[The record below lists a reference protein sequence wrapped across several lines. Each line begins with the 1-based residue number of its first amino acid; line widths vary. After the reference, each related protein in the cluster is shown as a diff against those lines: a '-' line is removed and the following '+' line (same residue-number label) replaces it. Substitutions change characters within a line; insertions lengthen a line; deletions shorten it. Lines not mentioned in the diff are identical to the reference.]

1 MSARDYECF
10 LFCWKGGKTMAT
22 IRTSIMVHDGMSM
35 ALRHMNSAVQSVV
48 SSFEQMHAATNQSID
63 TRQFAS
69 AQKDIALATKAL
81 DQFEMEVQQAGAEQ
95 ARTNKQLNDGA
106 SMFNKIS
113 GAIIGAVGAYVSLRQ
128 VANLVN
134 FATEYSNTTARIAM
148 MNDGL
153 QTTAELQQKI
163 YQAAQNSLSS
173 YDATAQ
179 MVAKLGNNAA
189 SAFSS
194 ASEIVDFAE
203 LVQKQFGIAGASAI
217 EASNASLQLTQAL
230 GSGVLRGDE
239 LNSIFEQAP
248 NLIQNI
254 ASYLDVPIGKIRE
267 MASEGKITAQIVKES
282 MFAAADDINEKFGA
296 MPLTWS
302 DIWNN
307 MVNYAQNRA
316 AGLAQR
322 LSDLFNSDTFAF
334 FQMAATKAIDMVVMG
349 IHVLIMLFSS
359 LANWV
364 AIVGQFFVDN
374 WSWIAPILIPI
385 ATALGVIL
393 TILIA
398 KYTWLA
404 LVTLATHAW
413 TAAQW
418 AYNAAA
424 LANPTTWII
433 IAIIAVIALAIYALY
448 AWGDATAIVIGYT
461 VALFAGLGAFIA
473 NLIINIANILT
484 MFAEFFI
491 NLFIDPTYAVK
502 KLFYDMVMF
511 VVDNMGAMAGSFD
524 SAATALG
531 NAFVA
536 GANIAI
542 SAINAVISALNVI
555 PGIEIGTIGKLASG
569 SSNVFTK
576 QWKSFASNLKAP
588 TSDKAVVSLQRTQL
602 MNIPEA
608 YNKGFDWGYSG
619 SMAVT
624 DAMHG
629 LVDKAK
635 GYINY
640 DFGAGNGMD
649 KSLLGDLLNGY
660 GLGKDDYLGGLNDA
674 LNGLGDAIKDGNGAA
689 KDTAANTGKL
699 ADAAKLSQE
708 DLKYLRDQAA
718 SDSDNR
724 YHNTIVKIDMRNENH
739 INNDMDIDGIVEQL
753 AVKTEEA
760 LGTLGEGG

>member
-1 MSARDYECF
+1 
-10 LFCWKGGKTMAT
+10 MAT
-22 IRTSIMVHDGMSM
+22 IRTSIMVHDGMSA

-63 TRQFAS
+63 TRQFAA
-69 AQKDIALATKAL
+69 AQREIALATNAL
-81 DQFEMEVQQAGAEQ
+81 NQFEQEAREAGNAQSQANGQLGRGAKYFKTLAGAV
-95 ARTNKQLNDGA
+95 L
-106 SMFNKIS
+106 
-113 GAIIGAVGAYVSLRQ
+113 GAVGAYVSFQQ
-128 VANLVN
+128 VAQLVN

-153 QTTAELQQKI
+153 QTTKALQQEI

-173 YDATAQ
+173 YETTAAL
-179 MVAKLGNNAA
+179 VTRIGNNAA

-194 ASEIVDFAE
+194 SSEIVDFAE
-203 LVQKQFGIAGASAI
+203 LIQKQFNIAGASAI
-217 EASNASLQLTQAL
+217 EASNATLQLTQAL
-230 GSGVLRGDE
+230 ASGALRGEE

-248 NLIQNI
+248 NIIHSI
-254 ASYLDVPIGKIRE
+254 ADYLEVPIGQIRE
-267 MASEGKITAQIVKES
+267 MAKEGELTAKVVKEA
-282 MFAAADDINEKFGA
+282 MFAATDDINKNFGA

-302 DIWNN
+302 DIWTQ

-322 LSDLFNSDTFAF
+322 LSDLFNSDTFMF
-334 FQMAATKAIDMVVMG
+334 FKIAATKAIDVVVMG
-349 IHVLIMLFSS
+349 IHVLIMLFSG

-364 AIVGQFFVDN
+364 AVVGQFFIDN

-393 TILIA
+393 TILVA

-433 IAIIAVIALAIYALY
+433 IAIIAVIGLAIYALY

-511 VVDNMGAMAGSFD
+511 VVDNMGAMTGSFD

-542 SAINAVISALNVI
+542 SAINGVIGALNLI
-555 PGIEIGTIGKLASG
+555 PGVNIGKIGKLASG

-576 QWKSFASNLKAP
+576 QWKNFASNIKAP
-588 TSDKAVVSLQRTQL
+588 TSDKAVVSLQRTEL
-602 MNIPEA
+602 LSIPDA
-608 YNKGFDWGYSG
+608 FSSGFDWGHSG
-619 SMAVT
+619 SLAVT

-640 DFGAGNGMD
+640 DFGAEQ
-649 KSLLGDLLNGY
+649 SPISDLLNGF
-660 GLGKDDYLGGLNDA
+660 GLGNDNYMGALNDA
-674 LNGLGDAIKDGNGAA
+674 INGVGDAIKDGNGAA

-699 ADAAKLSQE
+699 ADTAALSQE
-708 DLKYLRDQAA
+708 ELKYLREQAA
-718 SDSDNR
+718 SDSDAR
-724 YHNTIVKIDMRNENH
+724 YQNTIVKVDMRNENN
-739 INNDMDIDGIVEQL
+739 INNEMDIDGIVEQL

-760 LGTLGEGG
+760 LGTLGEGV